1 MNTYE
6 ILAGVESGACCD
18 ILGDKTFTRRPLPGK
33 QNPLLKIL
41 EMASLQ
47 SEDLFDDAIA
57 YVFLSAILFG
67 ENPGFPKLC
76 PVMA

>member
-47 SEDLFDDAIA
+47 SEDLFHDAIA
-57 YVFLSAILFG
+57 
-67 ENPGFPKLC
+67 
-76 PVMA
+76 